1 MHQTL
6 SGATARA
13 AGRPGPSR
21 RAGRLRPGWV
31 SSRRVRAHASGR
43 LRRGLHLLLPQP
55 ARPRLPYLRLQ
66 TACAQAA
73 STSSGPARRGPTRPR
88 PRSPRVSEEERRL
101 RNRQPPPVPPP
112 PATPL
117 RRALARCRR
126 RHDQWERRPVDGV
139 PSPRDERRRQPI
151 VSVLAEG
158 GGHVGEVLAAPRLGG
173 VGGCSAI

>member
-1 MHQTL
+1 MINGFHTKL
-6 SGATARA
+6 PRN
-13 AGRPGPSR
+13 
-21 RAGRLRPGWV
+21 
-31 SSRRVRAHASGR
+31 
-43 LRRGLHLLLPQP
+43 LHM
-55 ARPRLPYLRLQ
+55 YLRLQ